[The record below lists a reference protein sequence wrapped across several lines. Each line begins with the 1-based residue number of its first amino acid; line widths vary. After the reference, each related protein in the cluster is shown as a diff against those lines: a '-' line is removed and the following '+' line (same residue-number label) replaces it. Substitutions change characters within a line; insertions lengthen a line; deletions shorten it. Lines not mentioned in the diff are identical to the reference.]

1 MGDGK
6 KPFHCFE
13 KRKQKERSEYFI
25 VFPTKPKCNQM
36 VGEGNSPFRNRPAN
50 KLKNDE
56 IIMSPFYNPE

>member
-1 MGDGK
+1 
-6 KPFHCFE
+6 
-13 KRKQKERSEYFI
+13 
-25 VFPTKPKCNQM
+25 M